1 MELGDGA
8 ACIPLSCGS
17 ERYGWS
23 PSRGS
28 ITTRSGGDH
37 IGGGQAGCRDGG
49 DGAQVGAPGRDRG
62 QRSSRNDQRGS
73 AELRKLRAE
82 IRELRRAM
90 RFSSSG
96 RPVLCR
102 PGDYADSRSCWWG
115 SWPSSTGTQDLVRF
129 IAHRRMHSACYDLTS
144 AEYELIHYGLVQ
156 QTAGLS
162 PPESLDVPARF
173 TPPVPLPR

>member
-1 MELGDGA
+1 VAAITSVAAKLGVGTA
-8 ACIPLSCGS
+8 ETVRKWVRRAEIEASARPGTTS
-17 ERYGWS
+17 E
-23 PSRGS
+23 
-28 ITTRSGGDH
+28 D
-37 IGGGQAGCRDGG
+37 
-49 DGAQVGAPGRDRG
+49 
-62 QRSSRNDQRGS
+62 S